1 MEPVVDYST
10 RAVAE
15 PLRGL
20 VDGYLGYRMM
30 GFPAGIHRGLP
41 SRHMTFIVS
50 IGAPIVVCAQT
61 NPAQH
66 PDSYR
71 CVLSGLQAST
81 ALIAHDGSQEGVVIE
96 LSPVGCRPLFGM
108 PAAELWDGS
117 FESADVLGQVG
128 DELWER
134 LQEHLGWPERF
145 DACDRVLLRLRREKP
160 VARELAATWQGIV
173 HGGGALPVSRLAAHT
188 GYSRQH
194 LTRLFQNEFGLGPKL
209 ASRVIRFERAQLALR
224 SPRWRGSVADVAVSC
239 GYSDQAHLTREFVD
253 LAGCTPRELIG
264 GDLPIVQ
271 DDAAL
276 EP

>member
-1 MEPVVDYST
+1 MERVVDWAT
-10 RAVAE
+10 RAPAG

-20 VDGYLGYRMM
+20 VDGYVGYRVT
-30 GFPAGIHRGLP
+30 GFRAGIHRGLP

-81 ALIAHDGSQEGVVIE
+81 ALIAHEGSQEGVEIE
-96 LSPVGCRPLFGM
+96 LSPLGCRTLFGM

-117 FESADVLGQVG
+117 FESADVLGPVG

-134 LQEHLGWPERF
+134 LQCPLGWSGRF
-145 DACDRVLLRLRREKP
+145 EMCDRILLGLMRERA
-160 VARELAATWQGIV
+160 VARELAAAWRGIV
-173 HGGGALPVSRLAAHT
+173 EGGGSLPVDRLAART

-194 LTRLFQNEFGLGPKL
+194 LTRLFHKEFGLGPKL
-209 ASRVIRFERAQLALR
+209 ASRVVRFERAQQALR
-224 SPRWRGSVADVAVSC
+224 SPRWRGSVAGVAASY

-264 GDLPIVQ
+264 EDLPIVQ
-271 DDAAL
+271 DDGTTEA
-276 EP
+276 